1 MKAIDINRWGKFTGR
16 EALCSL
22 PMSVNE
28 FSRQTGIEL
37 EEFEEAGLGVCY
49 CAFVQVNESKFFIQ
63 GFVHR
68 DNKRPPLSVDMEGN
82 QPDPLHCLQDLLQA
96 LGLKAEQLPWI
107 KSDLAPPQWAILRQ
121 GDDGQS
127 VEVSRYFRESAA
139 KWVTKQLQSDHSN
152 YVVSR
157 CSSAC

>member
-22 PMSVNE
+22 PLSVNE
-28 FSRQTGIEL
+28 FSQRTGIEL
-37 EEFEEAGLGVCY
+37 EEFEEQGVGVCY
-49 CAFVQVNESKFFIQ
+49 CAFIQIKDSKYFLQ

-68 DNKRPPLSVDMEGN
+68 DNKSPPLSVDMEGN
-82 QPDPLHCLQDLLQA
+82 QPRPLRCLQDLLQA
-96 LGLKAEQLPWI
+96 LRLRPEQLPWI
-107 KSDLAPPQWAILRQ
+107 KNDLAPPQWAILRQ
-121 GDDGQS
+121 GEDGQS

-139 KWVTKQLQSDHSN
+139 KWVTTQLQSETSN

-157 CSSAC
+157 LTAC